1 MRYKETIRLI
11 KKALKNPHLYSEGEI
26 LYMKKALGSAVLGL
40 ARKKLNRKK
49 KGFGYTNE
57 TDR

>member
-11 KKALKNPHLYSEGEI
+11 KKALKNSHLYSEGEI
-26 LYMKKALGSAVLGL
+26 LYMKKALDSAVLGL

-57 TDR
+57 TDC